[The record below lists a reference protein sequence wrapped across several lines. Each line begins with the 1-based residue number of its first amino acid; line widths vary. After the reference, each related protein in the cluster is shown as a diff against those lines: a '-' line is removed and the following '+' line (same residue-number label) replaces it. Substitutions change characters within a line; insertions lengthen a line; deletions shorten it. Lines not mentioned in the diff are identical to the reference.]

1 MKLSS
6 NRSALNWM
14 VILVSFLI
22 VSLILWNTYR
32 FFQKFKEEERIKMEN
47 FSVAQREL
55 VKTQDLYG
63 NISDFPLKIIQ
74 SNTSTPMII
83 EDSEGNFQS
92 NNIDINSNNIQEFL
106 KKLSQKFAKENTPI
120 QVIYDGEVLSTVYY
134 GNSVLLNKLKYYPL
148 ALALIIILF
157 LGLIYFFYQSSRIAT
172 QNKLWTAMAK
182 ETAHQIGTPLSSL
195 IGWAELLKNENVNST
210 FIDEIN
216 NDISRLETITERFS
230 KIGSVPQLMPT
241 DIVQATKNSI
251 QYLEARSSQMVTF
264 NSKLLEGVVLINL
277 NAALYSWTIENL
289 IKNSIDAMKGKGDL
303 SIVMEDT
310 AQEIYILISDTG
322 QGLSKKQFKTIFE
335 TGYTTKKRGWGLG
348 LSLAKRII
356 EQYHDGKI
364 KVLNSE
370 LGKGTTFQIT
380 LKKITN
386 NPQ

>member
-6 NRSALNWM
+6 NRSALNWI

-22 VSLILWNTYR
+22 VSIILWNTYR

-47 FSVAQREL
+47 FSEAQREL

-92 NNIDINSNNIQEFL
+92 NNIDVKSDNSQEFL

-157 LGLIYFFYQSSRIAT
+157 LGLIYFFYRSSRIAT

-195 IGWAELLKNENVNST
+195 IGWTELLKNENVNSKY
-210 FIDEIN
+210 IDEIN
-216 NDISRLETITERFS
+216 NDINRLETITERFS

-241 DIVQATKNSI
+241 DIIQATENSI
-251 QYLEARSSQMVTF
+251 QYLEARSSQMITF
-264 NSKLLEGVVLINL
+264 NSKLLEGPVFINL
-277 NAALYSWTIENL
+277 NAVLYSWTIENL

-303 SIVMEDT
+303 SIVMEDNP
-310 AQEIYILISDTG
+310 QEVYILISDTG

-356 EQYHDGKI
+356 EQYHNGRI
-364 KVLNSE
+364 KVLSSE

-380 LKKITN
+380 LKKIIN
-386 NPQ
+386 NPR

>member
-6 NRSALNWM
+6 NRSVLNWI

-47 FSVAQREL
+47 FSEAQREL
-55 VKTQDLYG
+55 VKTQDLDG
-63 NISDFPLKIIQ
+63 NISDLPLKIIQ
-74 SNTSTPMII
+74 SNTTTPMII
-83 EDSEGNFQS
+83 EGSKGGFQS
-92 NNIDINSNNIQEFL
+92 NNIEIKAKNNQEYL
-106 KKLSQKFAKENTPI
+106 KKLSQEFAKENTPI
-120 QVIYDGEVLSTVYY
+120 QVIYNGEVLSTVYY

-157 LGLIYFFYQSSRIAT
+157 LGLIYFFYRSSRIAT

-195 IGWAELLKNENVNST
+195 IGWAELLKNENVNPT
-210 FIDEIN
+210 YIDEIN
-216 NDISRLETITERFS
+216 NDINRLETITERFS
-230 KIGSVPQLMPT
+230 KIGSIPQLTPT

-251 QYLEARSSQMVTF
+251 LYLEARSSQMISF
-264 NSKLLEGVVLINL
+264 HSKLLEGAVLIDL

-303 SIVMEDT
+303 NIVMEDKP
-310 AQEIYILISDTG
+310 EEVCILISDTG
-322 QGLSKKQFKTIFE
+322 QGLSKKQFNTIFE

-356 EQYHDGKI
+356 EQYHNGKI
-364 KVLNSE
+364 KVLSSE

-380 LKKITN
+380 LKKSR
-386 NPQ
+386 

>member
-6 NRSALNWM
+6 NRSALNWI

-22 VSLILWNTYR
+22 VSIILWNTYR

-47 FSVAQREL
+47 FSEAQREL

-92 NNIDINSNNIQEFL
+92 NNIDVKSDNSQEFL

-134 GNSVLLNKLKYYPL
+134 GTSVLLNKLKYYPL

-157 LGLIYFFYQSSRIAT
+157 LGLIYFFYRSSRIAT

-195 IGWAELLKNENVNST
+195 IGWTELLKNENVNSKY
-210 FIDEIN
+210 IDEIN
-216 NDISRLETITERFS
+216 NDINRLETITERFS

-241 DIVQATKNSI
+241 DIIQATENSI
-251 QYLEARSSQMVTF
+251 QYLEARSSQMITF
-264 NSKLLEGVVLINL
+264 NSKLLEGPVLINL
-277 NAALYSWTIENL
+277 NAVLYSWTIENL

-303 SIVMEDT
+303 SIVMEDNP
-310 AQEIYILISDTG
+310 QEVYILISDTG

-356 EQYHDGKI
+356 EQYHNGRI
-364 KVLNSE
+364 KVLSSE

-380 LKKITN
+380 LKKIIN
-386 NPQ
+386 NPR

>member
-6 NRSALNWM
+6 NRSALNWI
-14 VILVSFLI
+14 VILISFLI

-92 NNIDINSNNIQEFL
+92 NNIDINSDNSQEFL

-216 NDISRLETITERFS
+216 NDINRLETITERFS

-264 NSKLLEGVVLINL
+264 NSKLLEGPVLINL

-303 SIVMEDT
+303 SIEMEDT
-310 AQEIYILISDTG
+310 PQEVYILISDTG

-356 EQYHDGKI
+356 EQYHDGRI
-364 KVLNSE
+364 KVLSSE
-370 LGKGTTFQIT
+370 LGKGTTFQIK

>member
-83 EDSEGNFQS
+83 EGSEGNFQS
-92 NNIDINSNNIQEFL
+92 NNIDVNSDNSQEYL

-195 IGWAELLKNENVNST
+195 IGWAELLKNEDVNSS

-216 NDISRLETITERFS
+216 NDINRLETITERFS
-230 KIGSVPQLMPT
+230 KIGSVPQLTPT

-264 NSKLLEGVVLINL
+264 NSKLLEGPVLINL

-303 SIVMEDT
+303 SIEMEDT
-310 AQEIYILISDTG
+310 AQELHIRISDTG

-356 EQYHDGKI
+356 EQYHDGRI
-364 KVLNSE
+364 KVLSSE

-386 NPQ
+386 NSQ

>member
-6 NRSALNWM
+6 NRSALNWI

-22 VSLILWNTYR
+22 VTLILWNTYR

-74 SNTSTPMII
+74 SNTTTPMII

-92 NNIDINSNNIQEFL
+92 NNIDINSDNSQEFL
-106 KKLSQKFAKENTPI
+106 KELSQKFAKENTPI

-157 LGLIYFFYQSSRIAT
+157 LGLIYFFYRSSRIAT

-195 IGWAELLKNENVNST
+195 IGWAELLQNENVNST
-210 FIDEIN
+210 YIGEIN
-216 NDISRLETITERFS
+216 NDIKRLETITERFS

-241 DIVQATKNSI
+241 DIVQATENSI
-251 QYLEARSSQMVTF
+251 QYLEARSSKMINF
-264 NSKLLEGVVLINL
+264 NSKLLEGPVFIDL
-277 NAALYSWTIENL
+277 NAVLYSWTIENL

-303 SIVMEDT
+303 NIVMEDT
-310 AQEIYILISDTG
+310 PQEVYILISDTG

-356 EQYHDGKI
+356 EQYHDGRI

-380 LKKITN
+380 LKKNTN